1 MNVKGVVIGLVSII
15 VAMVGFT
22 LKELINNQMSSKV
35 SIHDNKNEIIINK
48 THIEH
53 LDKIVD
59 RDCK

>member
-1 MNVKGVVIGLVSII
+1 MNIKGLVIGLISII

-22 LKELINNQMSSKV
+22 LKILINNQMSSKA

-48 THIEH
+48 THIDH
-53 LDKIVD
+53 LDEIVD

>member
-1 MNVKGVVIGLVSII
+1 MNIKGLVIGLVSII

-22 LKELINNQMSSKV
+22 LKALINSQQNSV
-35 SIHDNKNEIIINK
+35 ASIHDNKNNIIINK

-53 LDKIVD
+53 LDEIVD